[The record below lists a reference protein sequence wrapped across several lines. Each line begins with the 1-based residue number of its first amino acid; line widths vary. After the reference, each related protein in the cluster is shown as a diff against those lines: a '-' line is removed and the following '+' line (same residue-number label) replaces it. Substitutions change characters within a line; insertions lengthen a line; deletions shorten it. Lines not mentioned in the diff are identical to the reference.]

1 MKRID
6 IIGAPGAGKST
17 ILNCLVKKRKK
28 GSWLQSSE
36 AFNKVIAEH
45 FSLTPQ
51 NLMDYIN
58 NYGYKLLKGRPKL
71 PLNEKKYS
79 EFLSVNTQKYNF
91 VIESAFEFFYKD
103 DVTPPHI
110 KAKRMGWLVQTLERI
125 TLLEHYC
132 KGTVVFDESL
142 SSKLFSFVIDHA
154 KSEDK
159 GSEYLSHFNLPEG
172 FIYIRLEYEEV
183 LSRLENRPRITF
195 DHARMNEQERQK
207 KCLESIENAERAS
220 ACLTEYGVE
229 GLILDGKRSIEEN
242 TELITNFLEDIN

>member
-17 ILNCLVKKRKK
+17 ILNNAIKKRKK
-28 GSWLQSSE
+28 ESWLQSTE

-45 FSLTPQ
+45 FSRPPQ
-51 NLMDYIN
+51 NLTGHLN
-58 NYGYKLLKGRPKL
+58 NFGYKLLKGRPKL

-91 VIESAFEFFYKD
+91 ILESAFKFFSKD
-103 DVTPPHI
+103 AVTPPHI

-125 TLLEHYC
+125 TLLEHYY

-142 SSKLFSFVIDHA
+142 SSKLFSFVVDRA
-154 KSEDK
+154 ESENKD
-159 GSEYLSHFNLPEG
+159 SEYLSLFNLPEG

-195 DHARMNEQERQK
+195 DHARMTEQERQK

-220 ACLTEYGVE
+220 ACLTKYGVE

-242 TELITNFLEDIN
+242 IGLIINFLEDIN